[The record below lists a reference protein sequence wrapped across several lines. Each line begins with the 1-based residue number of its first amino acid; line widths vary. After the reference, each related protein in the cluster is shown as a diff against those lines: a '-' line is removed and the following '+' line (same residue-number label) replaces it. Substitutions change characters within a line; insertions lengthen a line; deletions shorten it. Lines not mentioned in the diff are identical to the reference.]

1 MIFYYKVN
9 TIKRII
15 LFLEPARL
23 TWLLKWILTHWGR
36 GLTHKSLPSAR
47 GFLYDLVISVFTED
61 EDYGYANVCSNLQ
74 PICRYSAVK
83 ISLLVTD
90 PKFVCA
96 SFWVTPSWCDQDL
109 HLNIWL
115 GSFKTASPSSLC
127 RSSCFFFWNEQPH
140 QGKNRIKD
148 LSAHILLPML
158 KSSFSLLNHSF
169 ALLRQLKER

>member
-1 MIFYYKVN
+1 MN
-9 TIKRII
+9 TDTLRSWFDPQIPSLSQRI
-15 LFLEPARL
+15 L
-23 TWLLKWILTHWGR
+23 
-36 GLTHKSLPSAR
+36 
-47 GFLYDLVISVFTED
+47 
-61 EDYGYANVCSNLQ
+61 
-74 PICRYSAVK
+74 AVK

-90 PKFVCA
+90 PKFACA
-96 SFWVTPSWCDQDL
+96 SFWVTNSWCDQDGLPSLRRRVIFVWTIVMILSLCCGKSLFISL

-127 RSSCFFFWNEQPH
+127 RSSCFFWNEQPH